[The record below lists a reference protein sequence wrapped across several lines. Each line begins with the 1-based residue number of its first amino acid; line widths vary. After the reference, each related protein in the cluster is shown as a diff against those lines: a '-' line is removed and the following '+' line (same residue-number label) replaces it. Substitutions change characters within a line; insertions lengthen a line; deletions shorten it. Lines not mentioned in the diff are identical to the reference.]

1 MTNAERQARHRA
13 ARATARPVIRYRRAA
28 DHRSHA
34 QRWRD
39 PVADFSRAEFPVRR
53 LFLGLPRPEFLA

>member
-1 MTNAERQARHRA
+1 MPSDRPGMALPAPQ
-13 ARATARPVIRYRRAA
+13 PVIRYRRAA